1 MRDMQN
7 RRWIYGIVALAAIAV
22 IGTAA
27 GLYLKASSRID
38 PAMPPPSDSKAQAA
52 PATAPSLDVAA
63 DRLAQRLRA
72 NDGTSDDW
80 ALLARSYV
88 QMQRYPE
95 AVEAFTKALQ
105 KRPGDQALI
114 EEQAAARKAAGAK

>member
-1 MRDMQN
+1 MND
-7 RRWIYGIVALAAIAV
+7 RRLIYSIVGLAALAV
-22 IGTAA
+22 IGTAT
-27 GLYLKASSRID
+27 GLYLKASSRVD
-38 PAMPPPSDSKAQAA
+38 PSVPPPSNASTPGA
-52 PATAPSLDVAA
+52 PAMAPSLDIAA

-72 NDGTSDDW
+72 NDGTADDW

-95 AVEAFTKALQ
+95 GVEAFGEALQ

-114 EEQAAARKAAGAK
+114 DEQAAARKATRAK

>member
-1 MRDMQN
+1 MNDSRL
-7 RRWIYGIVALAAIAV
+7 IYGIVGLAALAV
-22 IGTAA
+22 IGTAT
-27 GLYLKASSRID
+27 GLYLKASSRAD
-38 PAMPPPSDSKAQAA
+38 PVAPPASDPRTPGAPAM
-52 PATAPSLDVAA
+52 APSLDVAA

-72 NDGTSDDW
+72 NDGTADDW

-95 AVEAFTKALQ
+95 AVEAFGKALQ

-114 EEQAAARKAAGAK
+114 DEQAAARKATAAK